1 MKSSRGILLNALL
14 ALAGSGCLSSALRSD
29 RAPYGKGPTFQIAGE
44 TVSTGTAVIPISIVD
59 RRPDWEKI
67 YYPGSTMLHR
77 PDYAVSFVP
86 MENFQPSIRNC
97 LVGEIQRRAASLSAA
112 PSSVEIQLT
121 SFWLVYD
128 ERPVRTARFQ
138 EAEAI
143 RLQEEQRREREEAE
157 RKREEEERERE
168 RAAWNEQFGKE
179 KKEEK
184 EEKGKPPGFG
194 EQIVGEL
201 MVGLL
206 GIFAKATYEQT
217 KLAIQESRRGE
228 LHLGRPPEAITK
240 EYDPGLSC
248 RIDALVTVRW
258 KDGRTREVHLKR
270 VYFPA
275 TGSTEYTASDIPRA
289 VADCVRGLGGDFLRQ
304 SEAYLGGRSKPA
316 KPL

>member
-184 EEKGKPPGFG
+184 GKPPGFG

-217 KLAIQESRRGE
+217 KLAVKESRRGE
-228 LHLGRPPEAITK
+228 LHLGRPPKAITK
-240 EYDPGLSC
+240 AYHPGLSC
-248 RIDALVTVRW
+248 RIEALATLRW
-258 KDGRTREVHLKR
+258 KDGRACDVRLKCVH
-270 VYFPA
+270 FPA

-289 VADCVRGLGGDFLRQ
+289 VAESVRRIGGDFAQQ
-304 SEAYLGGRSKPA
+304 SEAYLAGRSQPA